1 MLCLQA
7 TTTAAAAI
15 LCGIQGDASFT
26 AAVFPLLADI
36 AASAA
41 VVSVEDYV
49 STHSVAAQ
57 ILRGGADP
65 PTRSAVVEIAA

>member
-1 MLCLQA
+1 LGCLVKNALLCLEA
-7 TTTAAAAI
+7 TTTTAATI
-15 LCGIQGDASFT
+15 LWGIQGDASFT

-49 STHSVAAQ
+49 GAYAVAAEV
-57 ILRGGADP
+57 LR
-65 PTRSAVVEIAA
+65 